1 MPGFFDN
8 FGDLSRRPAPA
19 PANADAPLTPSSL
32 NKLVESALKK
42 GLPPSFVVR
51 GEVSN
56 FSRHRASGHIYF
68 TLKDA
73 QSTIDCVMFASRAN
87 TLRFDPEDGIDVLV
101 TGSIGVYAPRGRY
114 QVYAS
119 RIEPV
124 GAGALELAKRQLEA
138 KLRAEGLIDDERRR
152 PLPAYPKTIALI
164 TSPQAAAYADV
175 LKVLRRYPFL
185 RLIVVPVPV
194 QGAQAAAGIA
204 RGFALFNSVAKE
216 LSIDVALLIRGGGS
230 LEDLWAFNEEAVARA
245 VAGSAVPVVTGIGHE
260 TDVSI
265 ADLIADH
272 HAHTPTEAATVVTG
286 RWRSVVDFLDAGQ
299 SRLRNALRAV
309 YQHADVRLR
318 SIERH
323 SIFRK
328 PQSLLDPIRQ
338 RIDDLETLLDDRAQT
353 RLDDLRDRLH
363 DFAPRLAAQRPEMR
377 LRMMQDR
384 VARAGQRLEDAMRRR
399 VERTKRSLDAS
410 ESLLR
415 VLGPQQVLA
424 RGYTITQ
431 HADGRVV
438 RRADDLKPG
447 DVITT
452 RFADGA
458 TKSTVADA
466 KQGLLFENV
475 PKR

>member
-1 MPGFFDN
+1 VAGFFDS
-8 FGDLSRRPAPA
+8 FSEMSRRPAQAVPA
-19 PANADAPLTPSSL
+19 GDAPLTPFSL
-32 NKLVESALKK
+32 NKLVESALKR
-42 GLPPSFVVR
+42 GVPSTFVVR

-56 FSRHRASGHIYF
+56 FSRHRASGHLYF

-73 QSTIDCVMFASRAN
+73 QATVDCVMFAARAN
-87 TLRFDPEDGIDVLV
+87 TLRFDPEDGIEVLV
-101 TGSIGVYAPRGRY
+101 TGSIGVYTPRGRY

-124 GAGALELAKRQLEA
+124 GEGALELAKRQLEA
-138 KLRAEGLIDDERRR
+138 KLSAEGLIDPARRR
-152 PLPAYPKTIALI
+152 AVPAYPRTVALI

-175 LKVLRRYPFL
+175 LKVLRRYRFL

-194 QGAQAAAGIA
+194 QGAQAASAIA
-204 RGFALFNSVAKE
+204 RGFTLLNSVAQE
-216 LSIDVALLIRGGGS
+216 LSVDVALLVRGGGS

-245 VAGSAVPVVTGIGHE
+245 VAGSSVPVVTGIGHE

-265 ADLIADH
+265 ADLVADH
-272 HAHTPTEAATVVTG
+272 HAHTPTEAATVVVG

-299 SRLRNALRAV
+299 SRLRNALRSV
-309 YQHADVRLR
+309 HQHAGVRLR
-318 SIERH
+318 AIERH
-323 SIFRK
+323 LIFRK

-338 RIDDLETLLDDRAQT
+338 RIDDVET
-353 RLDDLRDRLH
+353 RLDDRVGSRLSELSERLH
-363 DFAPRLAAQRPEMR
+363 NFAPRLAAQRPQMR
-377 LRMMQDR
+377 LKLMNDR
-384 VARAGQRLEDAMRRR
+384 VATAGQRLDAVMRQRI
-399 VERTKRSLDAS
+399 ERTRRSLDAS

-438 RRADDLKPG
+438 RRASDLAPG

-452 RFADGA
+452 RFADGE